1 MMINIDL
8 DVEDDAWRVIGD
20 LDALVQ
26 TAIGGALEEGAPGLT
41 GVDLDVL
48 LTDDSTVADLNQRF
62 RGKAGPTNVL
72 SFPAPETARPHLGD
86 LALAYGVCAR
96 EAKEQ
101 NKSFAH
107 HLQHLLV
114 HGALHLVGF
123 DHMSEAE
130 AESMEAL
137 ERKVLAMLG
146 VPNPYLVHDDEDHGQ
161 S

>member
-1 MMINIDL
+1 MINIDL
-8 DVEDDAWRVIGD
+8 DIEDEAWRLIDD
-20 LDALVQ
+20 LEALVQ
-26 TAIGGALEEGAPGLT
+26 SAISGALAAGAPGLE
-41 GVDLDVL
+41 DAALDVL
-48 LTDDSTVADLNQRF
+48 LTDDVTVADLNQRF

-72 SFPAPETARPHLGD
+72 SFPSPATARPHLGD
-86 LALAYGVCAR
+86 LCLAYGVCAR
-96 EAKEQ
+96 EAIEQ
-101 NKSFAH
+101 KKSFTH

-137 ERKVLAMLG
+137 ERKVLATLG
-146 VPNPYLVHDDEDHGQ
+146 VPDPYLVHDDEDHGQ

>member
-1 MMINIDL
+1 MINIDL
-8 DVEDDAWRVIGD
+8 DVEDEAWRVIGD
-20 LDALVQ
+20 LEALVQ
-26 TAIGGALEEGAPGLT
+26 SAIGGALEEGAPGLE
-41 GVDLDVL
+41 DAALDVL
-48 LTDDSTVADLNQRF
+48 LTDDATVADLNQRF

-72 SFPAPETARPHLGD
+72 SFPAPVTARPHLGD
-86 LALAYGVCAR
+86 LSLAYGVCAR
-96 EAKEQ
+96 EAIEQ
-101 NKSFAH
+101 KKSFAH

-137 ERKVLAMLG
+137 ERKVLATLG

>member
-1 MMINIDL
+1 MINIDL
-8 DVEDDAWRVIGD
+8 DVEDEAWRVID
-20 LDALVQ
+20 DIETLVQ
-26 TAIGGALEEGAPGLT
+26 LAISGALAAGAPELE
-41 GVDLDVL
+41 DAALDVL
-48 LTDDSTVADLNQRF
+48 LTDDATVADLNQRF

-72 SFPAPETARPHLGD
+72 SFPAPVTARPHLGD
-86 LALAYGVCAR
+86 LCLAYGVCAR